1 MRYSTCINSITH
13 FIKISIL
20 YNEITMKNIK
30 LLELGNKIRLER
42 MKRELSQEKLAELAN
57 VSIRTISD
65 IERGITDIRYT
76 NLLQIA
82 EAFDMTISEFL
93 AFRF

>member
-1 MRYSTCINSITH
+1 
-13 FIKISIL
+13 
-20 YNEITMKNIK
+20 MKNIK

-42 MKRELSQEKLAELAN
+42 MKRDISQEKLAEMAN

-65 IERGITDIRYT
+65 IERGITDISYT

-82 EAFDMTISEFL
+82 EAFDLTLSELLNFKYNC
-93 AFRF
+93 

>member
-1 MRYSTCINSITH
+1 
-13 FIKISIL
+13 
-20 YNEITMKNIK
+20 MKNIK

-42 MKRELSQEKLAELAN
+42 MKRDISQEKLAEMAN

-82 EAFDMTISEFL
+82 EAFDLTLSELLNFKYNC
-93 AFRF
+93 

>member
-1 MRYSTCINSITH
+1 
-13 FIKISIL
+13 
-20 YNEITMKNIK
+20 
-30 LLELGNKIRLER
+30 
-42 MKRELSQEKLAELAN
+42 MKRDLSQEQLAELAN

-82 EAFDMTISEFL
+82 EAFDLTL
-93 AFRF
+93 AELLNFKYN

>member
-1 MRYSTCINSITH
+1 
-13 FIKISIL
+13 
-20 YNEITMKNIK
+20 MKNVK

-42 MKRELSQEKLAELAN
+42 MKRNISQEKLAEMAG

-76 NLLQIA
+76 NLMQIA
-82 EAFDMTISEFL
+82 IAFDLTTSELLDFKL
-93 AFRF
+93 

>member
-1 MRYSTCINSITH
+1 
-13 FIKISIL
+13 
-20 YNEITMKNIK
+20 MKNIK

-42 MKRELSQEKLAELAN
+42 MKRKISQEKLSELSN

-76 NLLQIA
+76 NLLQIST
-82 EAFDMTISEFL
+82 AFNMTISEL
-93 AFRF
+93 LNYNY

>member
-1 MRYSTCINSITH
+1 MSR
-13 FIKISIL
+13 
-20 YNEITMKNIK
+20 NIA

-42 MKRELSQEKLAELAN
+42 MKRDMSQEKLAELAN

-76 NLLQIA
+76 NLIQIA
-82 EAFDMTISEFL
+82 KAFQLTTSQLLDFQY
-93 AFRF
+93 

>member
-1 MRYSTCINSITH
+1 
-13 FIKISIL
+13 
-20 YNEITMKNIK
+20 MKNK
-30 LLELGNKIRLER
+30 NLLELGNKIRLER
-42 MKRELSQEKLAELAN
+42 MKRSISQEKLAELAN

-82 EAFDMTISEFL
+82 EAFQLTLSQLLD
-93 AFRF
+93 FRL

>member
-1 MRYSTCINSITH
+1 
-13 FIKISIL
+13 
-20 YNEITMKNIK
+20 
-30 LLELGNKIRLER
+30 
-42 MKRELSQEKLAELAN
+42 MKRDISQEKLAEMAN

-82 EAFDMTISEFL
+82 EAFGLTLSELLNFKYNC
-93 AFRF
+93 

>member
-1 MRYSTCINSITH
+1 
-13 FIKISIL
+13 
-20 YNEITMKNIK
+20 MKHIK

-42 MKRELSQEKLAELAN
+42 MKRDLSQEKLAELAN
-57 VSIRTISD
+57 VSVRTISD

-82 EAFDMTISEFL
+82 DAFDLTLSELLNFKL
-93 AFRF
+93 

>member
-1 MRYSTCINSITH
+1 
-13 FIKISIL
+13 
-20 YNEITMKNIK
+20 MKNIK

-42 MKRELSQEKLAELAN
+42 MKRDISQEKLAEMAN

-65 IERGITDIRYT
+65 IERGTTDIRYT

-82 EAFDMTISEFL
+82 EAFGLTLSELLNFKYNC
-93 AFRF
+93 

>member
-1 MRYSTCINSITH
+1 
-13 FIKISIL
+13 
-20 YNEITMKNIK
+20 MKNIK

-42 MKRELSQEKLAELAN
+42 LKRDISQEKLAEMAD

-82 EAFDMTISEFL
+82 EAFDLTLSELLNFKYN
-93 AFRF
+93 

>member
-1 MRYSTCINSITH
+1 
-13 FIKISIL
+13 
-20 YNEITMKNIK
+20 MKSSLQKFYK
-30 LLELGNKIRLER
+30 LHIIELGNKIRLER
-42 MKRELSQEKLAELAN
+42 MKRDISQEKLAEMAN

-82 EAFDMTISEFL
+82 EAFDLTLSELLNFKYNC
-93 AFRF
+93 

>member
-1 MRYSTCINSITH
+1 
-13 FIKISIL
+13 
-20 YNEITMKNIK
+20 MKKNLA

-42 MKRELSQEKLAELAN
+42 MKRDISQEKLAELAN

-65 IERGITDIRYT
+65 IERGLTDIRYT

-82 EAFDMTISEFL
+82 KAFQLTTSRLLDFQL
-93 AFRF
+93 

>member
-1 MRYSTCINSITH
+1 MS
-13 FIKISIL
+13 
-20 YNEITMKNIK
+20 KNIS

-42 MKRELSQEKLAELAN
+42 MKRDMSQEKLAELAN

-65 IERGITDIRYT
+65 IERGLTDIRYT

-82 EAFDMTISEFL
+82 KAFQLTVAKLLDFQL
-93 AFRF
+93 